1 MLPVPKEQFMSKY
14 ECGRPVFPEYR
25 YNFNMETWYSEE
37 QMNEGMEPPH
47 PCDICAR
54 FHPKNMC
61 LSEGKC
67 IYPGCPNPETH
78 DIATCPTIIKRCRRC
93 GMIGH
98 IEKSHEVANLF
109 QLYSVWLLFIDFNPK
124 TAVIRDSTTK
134 IEVIRFGKNAVV
146 TPPRRITEFVADPKE
161 RNPRPPEFVQ
171 INADEQGKDKE
182 KASGS
187 KLRQY

>member
-1 MLPVPKEQFMSKY
+1 
-14 ECGRPVFPEYR
+14 
-25 YNFNMETWYSEE
+25 
-37 QMNEGMEPPH
+37 
-47 PCDICAR
+47 
-54 FHPKNMC
+54 
-61 LSEGKC
+61 
-67 IYPGCPNPETH
+67 
-78 DIATCPTIIKRCRRC
+78 
-93 GMIGH
+93 MIGH

-161 RNPRPPEFVQ
+161 RNPKPPKIVQ